1 MTFVDPAV
9 ATAVPE
15 ERAHLPAPSPRAWV
29 RSSGR
34 AGGGGSDEDLQEF
47 DLLGDEVRAQRVRA
61 AVAAVVEQIEDE
73 ITEETPA
80 PPAEAAPPR
89 TNEIAPREVAPD
101 PLAHLPLEER
111 VDQRLARMLV
121 ILEKWDKQESKRQR
135 DPMLER
141 ALDEGQQQ
149 LAQRGKA
156 ACLRSA
162 RAVGEL
168 VLDYAT
174 SNPGNALKTVVSV
187 PVLAWFVGK
196 IPALAEIVWDWG
208 TVATGL
214 AELWR

>member
-1 MTFVDPAV
+1 VTIDPAA

-29 RSSGR
+29 RAAGR
-34 AGGGGSDEDLQEF
+34 GGGGGSDEDLQEF
-47 DLLGDEVRAQRVRA
+47 DLLGDEVREARVRA
-61 AVAAVVEQIEDE
+61 AVAAVVERIEDE

-80 PPAEAAPPR
+80 PPAEPEPR
-89 TNEIAPREVAPD
+89 TNEIAPREVPPD

-111 VDQRLARMLV
+111 IDKRLWRMQV
-121 ILEKWDKQESKRQR
+121 ILEKWDQQESKRVR
-135 DPMLER
+135 DPVLER
-141 ALDEGQQQ
+141 ALDEGQEQ
-149 LAQRGKA
+149 LRVRGKA

-187 PVLAWFVGK
+187 PVLAWTVGK
-196 IPALAEIVWDWG
+196 FPDLVEIVWDWG